1 MYKIQEQKKS
11 KIGLTRFDR
20 FANFQPALLF
30 KASSHCTSLKKGVY
44 LMSVRTSKNKH
55 TLLIAPLLVAMLI
68 LGSCAKET
76 EEVGDG
82 LKWVASYDEAIRT
95 AGDKDVPI
103 MIDFY
108 ADWCGWCK
116 RLDQDTYVDADVMS
130 KAKKFISL
138 KIDADVETDLASKY
152 RVQGLPTILF
162 IDHKGEEVHR
172 VVGYRPPDKFLDEM
186 DLALRAFH
194 GEQGT

>member
-1 MYKIQEQKKS
+1 MTEH
-11 KIGLTRFDR
+11 LTKDQFLTKV
-20 FANFQPALLF
+20 FN
-30 KASSHCTSLKKGVY
+30 Y
-44 LMSVRTSKNKH
+44 EKNKDW
-55 TLLIAPLLVAMLI
+55 
-68 LGSCAKET
+68 KFE
-76 EEVGDG
+76 GDIPC
-82 LKWVASYDEAIRT
+82 V
-95 AGDKDVPI
+95 
-103 MIDFY
+103 IDFY

-152 RVQGLPTILF
+152 GVQGLPTILF

-172 VVGYRPPDKFLDEM
+172 VVGYRRPDQFLDEM